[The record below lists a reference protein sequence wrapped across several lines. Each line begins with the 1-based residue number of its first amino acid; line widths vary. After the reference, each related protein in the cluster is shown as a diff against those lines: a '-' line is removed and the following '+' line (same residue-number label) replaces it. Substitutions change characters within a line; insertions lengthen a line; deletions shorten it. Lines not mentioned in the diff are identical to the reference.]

1 MLIIEGGALRTGS
14 TSGGCGFGAINDCT
28 PAGAALMPILLRDA
42 VRQVRA
48 ITGFDR
54 VMIYR
59 FHDDGVGEV
68 VAEATRRSAR
78 QTAGLAIGLA

>member
-1 MLIIEGGALRTGS
+1 
-14 TSGGCGFGAINDCT
+14 
-28 PAGAALMPILLRDA
+28 MPTLLRDA

-54 VMIYR
+54 AMIYS

-68 VAEATRRSAR
+68 VAKVTHCSAR
-78 QTAGLAIGLA
+78 QKAGLAIGLA

>member
-1 MLIIEGGALRTGS
+1 
-14 TSGGCGFGAINDCT
+14 
-28 PAGAALMPILLRDA
+28 MPTLLRDA

-54 VMIYR
+54 AMIYR

-68 VAEATRRSAR
+68 VAKVTRCSAR
-78 QTAGLAIGLA
+78 QKAGLAIGLA